1 MTLNPTVVRS
11 PEGDQAIVIAPG
23 DQMFGGAFEGAKHLN
38 RQTASWHAP
47 KTSPDQEIN
56 PNKDTLDARARDLIR
71 NDGYVAGA
79 LDTHKDSIVG
89 GQYRLNARPDWR
101 ALGFTEEWS
110 EEFQLIAE
118 RKFALYAESPL
129 CWIDAARKNGLTGLV
144 RMALAQTFTGGEAL
158 AAGEWIEGGRRP
170 YRTAINMIDPDRL
183 SNPFDADDTDTMR
196 RGCEIDKFGATVA
209 FHIREGHPA
218 ESYWTRSNY
227 AWKRVPAY
235 MKWGRPQIIHIADI
249 IRPGQTRG
257 VAGITSTLKEMRMTK
272 TFKDITLQN
281 AVVNATFAAA
291 IESELP
297 REMVFSQLG
306 QEQNSGMGWISQY
319 MNALAAYT
327 GQSDNLAIDGVRIPH
342 LFPGTKLN
350 LMPAG
355 TPGGVGTGFEES
367 LLRHIS
373 ASLGLSYEQFSRD
386 FSKTNYS
393 SARASMLETWKY
405 MQSKKKMVTD
415 RFATLVYLLWLEEE
429 MNDPNTDLPLPKGS
443 EHFYEG
449 TNREAY
455 SRCDWIGASR
465 GQIDE
470 LKETQAAVLRIS
482 AGLSTREKELARL
495 GDDYRDILDQQLRE
509 QKLIAKMG
517 LVFDMSASKPGTL
530 KETDGKTGSNDN
542 DDDDAEENSQGNRN
556 PEKK

>member
-1 MTLNPTVVRS
+1 MSLNPVIVRS
-11 PEGDQAIVIAPG
+11 PEGDNALTITPQESA
-23 DQMFGGAFEGAKHLN
+23 FGGAFEGAKQLN

-56 PNKDTLDARARDLIR
+56 SSKDVLDARTRDLVR

-89 GQYRLNARPDWR
+89 GQYRLNSRPDWR
-101 ALGFTEEWS
+101 TLGLTEEWA

-129 CWIDAARKNGLTGLV
+129 NWIDAARKNGLTGLV
-144 RMALAQTFTGGEAL
+144 RMALAQTFMGGEAL
-158 AAGEWIEGGRRP
+158 ATSEWIESARRP
-170 YRTAINMIDPDRL
+170 YATAINMVDPDRL
-183 SNPFDADDTDTMR
+183 SNPYDGDDTATLR
-196 RGCEIDKFGATVA
+196 RGCEIDKYGATLA
-209 FHIREGHPA
+209 YHIREGHPNDH
-218 ESYWTRSNY
+218 YFNRTNY
-227 AWKRVPAY
+227 QWKRVPAF
-235 MKWGRPQIIHIADI
+235 KQWGRPMVIHIADI

-257 VAGITSTLKEMRMTK
+257 IAGITATLKEMRMTK

-297 REMVFSQLG
+297 REMVFAQLG
-306 QEQNSGMGWISQY
+306 QEQAGGMGWLSQY
-319 MNALAAYT
+319 MTALAAYT
-327 GQSDNLAIDGVRIPH
+327 GQADNLAIDGVRIPH

-405 MQSKKKMVTD
+405 MQSKKKLVTD

-429 MNDPNTDLPLPKGS
+429 MNRPDTDLPMPKGAD
-443 EHFYEG
+443 HFYEG

-470 LKETQAAVLRIS
+470 LKETQAAVLRIAS
-482 AGLSTREKELARL
+482 GLSTREKELARL

-517 LVFDMSASKPGTL
+517 LVFDMTASKPGTL
-530 KETDGKTGSNDN
+530 KETDGKAGSNEN
-542 DDDDAEENSQGNRN
+542 DDDDTEENSQGNRT